1 MRLNPCKFI
10 QQLLAIKLKK
20 NQKKKKQ
27 QQQQKRRKSRAT
39 KMKQTRKYV

>member
-10 QQLLAIKLKK
+10 QQLLAIKFKK
-20 NQKKKKQ
+20 KQKKKQ
-27 QQQQKRRKSRAT
+27 QQQQQRRKSRAT